1 MVKRDR
7 IKIGILFNFTKSWLG
22 GVYYIQ
28 NIIKA
33 LNVLE
38 DDLKPEIL
46 IFYNTELKD
55 FTKNIDYPYYSSVYC
70 DFPSIYFGYLK
81 SWLLQ
86 KNIFVETITKEYNLD
101 GVYPLYEHPV
111 KNRGKELL
119 VAWFPDLQHKFYP
132 QYFSKINLFLREIR
146 IKMILRNSDKL
157 VVSSVDVKNHFYNFY
172 KIPQKLKIHVLP
184 FVSIIDDFQ
193 LDNFNE
199 LKSKYK
205 IPEKYFMVSNQFY
218 EHKNHITIVKALKL
232 FKKQKFEVNI
242 VMTGKMEDYRNPK
255 YIQELKNSITDD
267 ISGMINFLGVIPR
280 EHQLCIMKNSL
291 AVIQPSLF
299 EGWSTVIED
308 AKSLGVPVISSDIE
322 VHKEQLGD
330 KGRFFNSKSPESLAS
345 VVKLFLTQSSNNQVI
360 YEDYQKRV
368 LDFAKNF
375 ISVFFK

>member
-1 MVKRDR
+1 MVKRNR

-38 DDLKPEIL
+38 DDIKPEIL
-46 IFYNTELKD
+46 IFYNKELKD
-55 FTKNIDYPYYSSVYC
+55 FTKNIDYPYYTSVNC
-70 DFPSIYFGYLK
+70 DFPSIYYGYLK
-81 SWLLQ
+81 SWLLN
-86 KNIFVETITKEYNLD
+86 KNIFVDTIIKEYNLD

-111 KNRGKELL
+111 ENRNKELL

-146 IKMILRNSDKL
+146 IKMILRNSDIL

-172 KIPQKLKIHVLP
+172 KIPRKLKIHVLP
-184 FVSIIDDFQ
+184 FVSIIDNFQ
-193 LDNFNE
+193 CNNFNE
-199 LKSKYK
+199 LKIKYK

-218 EHKNHITIVKALKL
+218 EHKNHITIIKALKL
-232 FKKQKFEVNI
+232 LKKQKFEVDI
-242 VMTGKMEDYRNPK
+242 VMTGKMEDYRNPR
-255 YIQELKNSITDD
+255 YIQELKDSITDD

-280 EHQLCIMKNSL
+280 EDQLCIMKNSIG
-291 AVIQPSLF
+291 VIQPSLF

-308 AKSLGVPVISSDIE
+308 AKSLGVPVLCSDID
-322 VHKEQLGD
+322 VHKEQLGNT
-330 KGRFFNSKSPESLAS
+330 GNFYSSKSPESLAK
-345 VVKLFLTQSSNNQVI
+345 VVKLFLAQDNNHSVI

-368 LDFAKNF
+368 LDFGENF
-375 ISVFFK
+375 ISIFEK